1 MSKIIRLWSS
11 TFGAANTFLMSNGG
25 EFVNDEMQELS
36 NQYGINT
43 GGEFVNDEMRE
54 LRNQYSINIKH
65 TAAYSPWWNGLNII
79 MSPLIL

>member
-1 MSKIIRLWSS
+1 
-11 TFGAANTFLMSNGG
+11 MSNGG

-54 LRNQYSINIKH
+54 LSNQYSINI
-65 TAAYSPWWNGLNII
+65 
-79 MSPLIL
+79 

>member
-11 TFGAANTFLMSNGG
+11 IFGAANTFLMSNGG

-36 NQYGINT
+36 
-43 GGEFVNDEMRE
+43 
-54 LRNQYSINIKH
+54 NQYSINIKH